1 MDVYLSNNT
10 GQRIDPVVQCDL
22 LAGPD
27 EIEIS
32 ETESKTLEDMGITLD
47 ANLKKIT
54 LIPRCAGIFWADGE
68 AKKDVCPL
76 PAGVVSIDC
85 SKDAISTRQFISN
98 KKPIKMSVI
107 QEGSGY

>member
-27 EIEIS
+27 EIEVS
-32 ETESKTLEDMGITLD
+32 ETESKTLEEMEIVLD
-47 ANLKKIT
+47 NNLKKIT
-54 LIPRCAGIFWADGE
+54 LLPRYAGIFWADGI
-68 AKKDVCPL
+68 AQKDVCPL
-76 PAGVVSIDC
+76 PAGGVSIDC
-85 SKDAISTRQFISN
+85 SKNTISTRQFISN

>member
-10 GQRIDPVVQCDL
+10 GQRIDPVVQCNL

-27 EIEIS
+27 EIEVS
-32 ETESKTLEDMGITLD
+32 ETESKTLKDMGIVLD

-54 LIPRCAGIFWADGE
+54 LIPRHAGIFWADGE

-76 PAGVVSIDC
+76 PAGVISIDC
-85 SKDAISTRQFISN
+85 SKDIISTRQFISN
-98 KKPIKMSVI
+98 KKSIKMSVI

>member
-22 LAGPD
+22 LVGPD
-27 EIEIS
+27 EIEVS
-32 ETESKTLEDMGITLD
+32 EAESKTLENMGIILD
-47 ANLKKIT
+47 NNLKKIT
-54 LIPRCAGIFWADGE
+54 LVPRYAGIFWADGE
-68 AKKDVCPL
+68 AKKDICPL
-76 PAGVVSIDC
+76 PAGVISIDC
-85 SKDAISTRQFISN
+85 SKDTISTRQFITD